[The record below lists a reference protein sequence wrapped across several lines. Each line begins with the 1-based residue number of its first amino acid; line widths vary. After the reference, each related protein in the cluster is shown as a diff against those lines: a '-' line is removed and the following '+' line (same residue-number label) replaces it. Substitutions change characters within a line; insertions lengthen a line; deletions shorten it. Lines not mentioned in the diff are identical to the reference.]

1 MLSDLTS
8 ICFAATSSSPIVYL
22 GVIGLM
28 YDLAH
33 STQGG
38 MLFILSAIP
47 AIPYLETCRRANHW
61 LRKFLYVGVF
71 VPIYL
76 FSGISKFRYL
86 GIIPNLTGSWLWG
99 DFGKGK
105 LHRAVWKSLFSF
117 IGDHHWVMFIFSWG
131 NILLEIV
138 LPMCLMLFNEIRL
151 VQWAFHFVAIMFH
164 VTIFLL
170 LGPNFTRY
178 CLMHLYAVDIPAYL
192 SCFST
197 SDRPVTVSR
206 PNKKDWGRIVY
217 SIIIML
223 AWWYVQ
229 LNSDVM
235 HLTGQQNWKTR
246 INSCEYC
253 RFFCCCCI
261 DFCPTTR
268 FE

>member
-1 MLSDLTS
+1 
-8 ICFAATSSSPIVYL
+8 
-22 GVIGLM
+22 
-28 YDLAH
+28 
-33 STQGG
+33 
-38 MLFILSAIP
+38 
-47 AIPYLETCRRANHW
+47 
-61 LRKFLYVGVF
+61 
-71 VPIYL
+71 
-76 FSGISKFRYL
+76 
-86 GIIPNLTGSWLWG
+86 
-99 DFGKGK
+99 
-105 LHRAVWKSLFSF
+105 
-117 IGDHHWVMFIFSWG
+117 
-131 NILLEIV
+131 
-138 LPMCLMLFNEIRL
+138 MLFNENIF

-197 SDRPVTVSR
+197 RDRPVTVSR

-246 INSCEYC
+246 INSCEYY
-253 RFFCCCCI
+253 RIILFSLQHFISDFRLTFDPHFPLSLFTDWPIPELSMFAKPKDSANIYIAFIFSVLSFFTLAI
-261 DFCPTTR
+261 VMIR
-268 FE
+268 